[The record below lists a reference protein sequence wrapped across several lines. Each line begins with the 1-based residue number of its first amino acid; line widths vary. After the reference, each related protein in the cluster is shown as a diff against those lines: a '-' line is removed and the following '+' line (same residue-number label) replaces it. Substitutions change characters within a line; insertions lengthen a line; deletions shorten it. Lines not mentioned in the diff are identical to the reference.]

1 MEKGWDIF
9 ASSMIN
15 KNKVDWLITKHP
27 DPLLQLSWNFAQVGA
42 LFLVFLPILGIVSMS
57 LALATTYF
65 KQYKV
70 INYRWINRG
79 FLLLSI
85 CLIVANLFAVDRLS
99 ALLGLANLLPLFLF
113 FVAYSQLIQT
123 PAQLRQLGNLLLL
136 GAIPILIFGYGQML
150 LGITSPAF
158 LEAIL
163 GTIVKPYG
171 NPPGRMASIFM
182 YTNILAIYLQ
192 VIFILSL
199 GFCLEE
205 LKQHLPFNQ
214 TNLPKLRLIFLS
226 LLVLTTGGALV
237 MTSTRNS
244 WAIALL
250 AILAFALYQGWK
262 LLVAGVMGFIG
273 VILWSAFGVNPSKQW
288 LRGIIP
294 RFIWARLSDEM
305 NPNRPTADLRE
316 TQWQFAIQLTGDRPI
331 VGWGLRNFTQLY
343 QAKTQFWLGHP
354 HNLFLMLTAETGIPT
369 TLLFSGLV
377 GWIMY
382 KTILILQV
390 WSQVFRPKKP
400 SESPE
405 THLESSQQLTPN
417 SPKKLDDRLIIF
429 TYLIA
434 FSSCVLFNLL
444 DVSLFDI
451 RVNLLGWLLLSAIAG
466 IVNHYQGIL
475 LWQKLEASTRN

>member
-1 MEKGWDIF
+1 M
-9 ASSMIN
+9 MN

-27 DPLLQLSWNFAQVGA
+27 DPILQLPWNLAQVGTLLLA
-42 LFLVFLPILGIVSMS
+42 FLPILGIVSMA
-57 LALATTYF
+57 LALVITYTR
-65 KQYKV
+65 QYKI

-79 FLLLSI
+79 FFLLSI
-85 CLIVANLFAVDRLS
+85 CLIVVNLFAGDRLS

-113 FVAYSQLIQT
+113 FAAYSQLIQT

-136 GAIPILIFGYGQML
+136 GAVPILIFGYGQML
-150 LGITSPAF
+150 LGITSPVF

-171 NPPGRMASIFM
+171 NPLGRMASIFM
-182 YTNILAIYLQ
+182 YANILAIYLQ
-192 VIFILSL
+192 IIFILSL

-205 LKQHLPFNQ
+205 LQQHLPFNQ
-214 TNLPKLRLIFLS
+214 TNLPKLRLTFLS

-244 WAIALL
+244 WAIAFL

-262 LLVAGVMGFIG
+262 LLVAGIMGFVG
-273 VILWSAFGVNPSKQW
+273 VILWSAYGVNPSKQW

-316 TQWQFAIQLTGDRPI
+316 TQWQFAIQLTSDRPI

-343 QAKTQFWLGHP
+343 QAKTQLWLGHP

-369 TLLFSGLV
+369 TLLFAGLV

-390 WSQVFRPKKP
+390 WSEVFRPEK
-400 SESPE
+400 SVESLENYPE
-405 THLESSQQLTPN
+405 FSPQLDTKLTN
-417 SPKKLDDRLIIF
+417 KLDDRLIIF
-429 TYLIA
+429 TYLVA
-434 FSSCVLFNLL
+434 FSSCVLFNFLCG
-444 DVSLFDI
+444 DF
-451 RVNLLGWLLLSAIAG
+451 
-466 IVNHYQGIL
+466 
-475 LWQKLEASTRN
+475 

>member
-1 MEKGWDIF
+1 MG
-9 ASSMIN
+9 
-15 KNKVDWLITKHP
+15 
-27 DPLLQLSWNFAQVGA
+27 
-42 LFLVFLPILGIVSMS
+42 
-57 LALATTYF
+57 LALVITYLR
-65 KQYKV
+65 QYKI

-85 CLIVANLFAVDRLS
+85 CLIVVSLFAGDRLS

-113 FVAYSQLIQT
+113 FAAYSQLIQT

-136 GAIPILIFGYGQML
+136 GAISILFFGYGQML
-150 LGITSPAF
+150 LGMTSPAF

-182 YTNILAIYLQ
+182 YANILAIYLQ
-192 VIFILSL
+192 IIFILAL
-199 GFCLEE
+199 GFCIEE
-205 LKQHLPFNQ
+205 LKQHLPFKQ
-214 TNLPKLRLIFLS
+214 TNLPKIRLISLG
-226 LLVLTTGGALV
+226 LLVLATGVALV
-237 MTSTRNS
+237 ITSTRNS
-244 WAIALL
+244 WAIAFIAVLV
-250 AILAFALYQGWK
+250 FALYQGWK
-262 LLVAGVMGFIG
+262 ILVAGVMGFIG
-273 VILWSAFGVNPSKQW
+273 VILWSAFGLDPSKQW

-305 NPNRPTADLRE
+305 NPNRPPADLRE
-316 TQWQFAIQLTGDRPI
+316 TQWQFALQLTGDRPI

-369 TLLFSGLV
+369 TLLFAGLV
-377 GWIMY
+377 GWVMY

-390 WSQVFRPKKP
+390 WSRVFSTR
-400 SESPE
+400 SSLEFAGNNPE
-405 THLESSQQLTPN
+405 LAHQLEDNLN
-417 SPKKLDDRLIIF
+417 NKLDDRLIIF
-429 TYLIA
+429 TYLVA
-434 FSSCVLFNLL
+434 FGSCVLFNLL

-475 LWQKLEASTRN
+475 LWHKLENSVVPNK

>member
-1 MEKGWDIF
+1 M
-9 ASSMIN
+9 MN
-15 KNKVDWLITKHP
+15 KNKVDWLISKHP
-27 DPLLQLSWNFAQVGA
+27 DPSLQIPWNLAQAGTILLA
-42 LFLVFLPILGIVSMS
+42 FLPILGIVSMS
-57 LALATTYF
+57 LALVITYLRQH
-65 KQYKV
+65 KI
-70 INYRWINRG
+70 INSRWINRG

-85 CLIVANLFAVDRLS
+85 CLIIVSLFAGDRIS

-113 FVAYSQLIQT
+113 FAAYSQLIQT

-150 LGITSPAF
+150 FGITSPGF

-182 YTNILAIYLQ
+182 YANILAIYLQ
-192 VIFILSL
+192 IIFILSL

-205 LKQHLPFNQ
+205 LKHHLPFNR
-214 TNLPKLRLIFLS
+214 TNAPKLRLIFLS
-226 LLVLTTGGALV
+226 FLVLATGGALV

-244 WAIALL
+244 WAIAFL

-262 LLVAGVMGFIG
+262 FLVAGVMGFLG
-273 VILWSAFGVNPSKQW
+273 VILWSAFGLDPSKQW

-316 TQWQFAIQLTGDRPI
+316 TQWQFAIQLTSDRPI

-354 HNLFLMLTAETGIPT
+354 HNLFLMLTAETGIPA
-369 TLLFSGLV
+369 TLLFAGLV
-377 GWIMY
+377 GWVIY
-382 KTILILQV
+382 KTILILRV
-390 WSQVFRPKKP
+390 WSRVFRP
-400 SESPE
+400 ENNLEVIIQPE
-405 THLESSQQLTPN
+405 INLIDKLN
-417 SPKKLDDRLIIF
+417 NKLDDRLIIF

-475 LWQKLEASTRN
+475 IWQKLE